1 MEKNRWRNNKIYT
14 MLIFNIGNQK
24 YLIDTDAS
32 VVRPFDENEL
42 TEKRAHFIAYK
53 DLSRGGF
60 DYYDG
65 R

>member
-1 MEKNRWRNNKIYT
+1 
-14 MLIFNIGNQK
+14 LIFNIGNQK

-42 TEKRAHFIAYK
+42 TEKRTHFIAYK